1 MSVEQSDRRQK
12 RRISIRHKL
21 VSHVLSLLL
30 LAIGSLYAGIYFL
43 VIDPATK
50 DISQTQVEQV
60 ADRVELELAQVFG
73 TVERLVLS
81 GREWIDNEYLEPADW
96 PTLNTLLM
104 PVLSHSEEVTS
115 VLFATEE
122 GVEWLLLKRPDGS
135 WTNRLTDPEEWPG
148 QVRWQDWQTL
158 HQTPFTRMETRDYS
172 PLQRPWFTGAMAT
185 PLGQVHWTAPYRFLT
200 TGDPGISASMRWQ
213 DPQGKTL
220 VLAFDVMLT
229 DLSRFTSGINFANQ
243 GKTLV
248 MTDDGLL
255 LGVPAEER
263 FLSAD
268 GIREAVLQPAEEM
281 LSRPLQDG
289 VRGWAAEG
297 RVSGLTHRYR
307 SDGEYWFRHFSAF
320 DTGDQRLWIG
330 VFAPES
336 AFIPGAQYHRQ
347 VLLVI
352 LALVLLI
359 SLLVIRHMAA
369 RFAAPLQQLALASD
383 RIGALDL
390 TDSVEISTQ
399 IKEFRQLVD
408 AQERMRR
415 MLYTSTHEL
424 EQLVAARTSELD
436 QARQVAEEATAAKS
450 SFLANMSH
458 EIRTPMNAIIGY
470 GHLALQTDLDPQQQ
484 DYINK
489 INTSSQSLLGIINDI
504 LDFSKIEAGKLS
516 LESTHLDLH
525 EVMERLASIVAFKA
539 NEKGL
544 ELLIDMAPDLPTG
557 LRGDPLRLSQ
567 ILINLVNNA
576 IKFTDKGEVI
586 LRIKPV
592 RVSRSTA
599 LLQFEVDDT
608 GIGISQDEQA
618 RLFQAFSQAD
628 SSTTRRYGGTG
639 LGLSIASSLVGLM
652 GGDIQVTSEPG
663 KGSCFTFTAEFELAQ
678 TQHEPELMVPGS
690 LQRISVLIVD
700 DNVHCREILLRYLE
714 QFGFHAQSCS
724 SGDQA
729 VTDVAAAF
737 LAGSPFDLVLMDWK
751 MPGLDGVE
759 AVRQIRRQLP
769 AKAPR
774 VVMVTGYG
782 RDDLMTQA
790 QGLEMDGYL
799 TKPVNPSTLFDAI
812 INAFSLNAVRERQ
825 EHSVSI
831 QALSAG
837 IQNPG
842 LPLLVVEDNET
853 NQQLARE
860 LLETAGFQVEIAG
873 DGAQALALL
882 QEQAF
887 ALVFM
892 DLQMPVMDGFEA
904 TRRLRADPRYDGL
917 PIIAMTANAMA
928 GDRERCLAAGMNDHI
943 SKPIDLKQLFTV
955 LRHWLEVDIQE
966 AMGSSDNE
974 QAETDGLESLE
985 GIDLL
990 DALARL
996 GGNTRLLLKLLL
1008 QFRESQSDMVD
1019 KVTSALAV
1027 GDRSLAERLAHTFK
1041 GLAGNIGASELQQL
1055 AGELEQAIEQED
1067 LESCN
1072 RVLPRLES
1080 RLKALIA
1087 LLKPLKARQP
1097 TWVAVADDAGVE
1109 SSAESGQRT
1118 KNSEAVDKL
1127 LLALEQQ
1134 LHDDDTQAQATLLQI
1149 RDMIGA
1155 DKQLDQIEKSVSQY
1169 DFEAALQAL
1178 TKLMDRLKARRPDEG
1193 INRAE

>member
-1 MSVEQSDRRQK
+1 MSVEQSDKRQSRRV
-12 RRISIRHKL
+12 SIRHKL

-50 DISQTQVEQV
+50 DISQAQVEQV
-60 ADRVELELAQVFG
+60 ADRVELELEQVFG
-73 TVERLVLS
+73 TVERLVHS

-122 GVEWLLLKRPDGS
+122 GTEWLLLKRPDGS
-135 WTNRLTDPEEWPG
+135 WTNRLTDPEEWPA

-172 PLQRPWFTGAMAT
+172 PLQRPWFTGAMST
-185 PLGQVHWTAPYRFLT
+185 PEGQVHWTAPYRFLT

-213 DPQGKTL
+213 NQQGKTL
-220 VLAFDVMLT
+220 VLAFDVMLA
-229 DLSRFTSGINFANQ
+229 DLSRFTSGINFATQ

-248 MTDDGLL
+248 LTDDGLL
-255 LGVPAEER
+255 LGVPAEEKI
-263 FLSAD
+263 LSGN
-268 GIREAVLQPAEEM
+268 GIRDAVLQPAEEI
-281 LSRPLQDG
+281 LSGPLKDG
-289 VRGWAAEG
+289 VSGWKAEG
-297 RVSGLTHRYR
+297 KTSGLTHRYR
-307 SDGEYWFRHFSAF
+307 SEGEFWFRHFSAF
-320 DTGDQRLWIG
+320 DTGDQRLWVG

-352 LALVLLI
+352 LAFVLLVT
-359 SLLVIRHMAA
+359 LFVIRHMAA

-383 RIGALDL
+383 RIGALEL
-390 TDSVEISTQ
+390 TESVEISTQ

-424 EQLVAARTSELD
+424 EQLVAARTSELN

-525 EVMERLASIVAFKA
+525 EVMDRLASIVAFKA

-576 IKFTDKGEVI
+576 IKFTEKGEVI

-592 RVSRSTA
+592 RVTQSNV
-599 LLQFEVDDT
+599 LLEFEVEDT
-608 GIGISQDEQA
+608 GIGISQDEQKK
-618 RLFQAFSQAD
+618 LFQAFSQAD
-628 SSTTRRYGGTG
+628 SSTTRRFGGTG
-639 LGLSIASSLVGLM
+639 LGLSIVSSLVNLM
-652 GGDIQVTSEPG
+652 GGEIRVDSEPG
-663 KGSCFTFTAEFELAQ
+663 RGSCFTFTAQFELAKIHQ
-678 TQHEPELMVPGS
+678 EPEMTVPRS
-690 LQRISVLIVD
+690 LQRINVLVVD

-714 QFGFHAQSCS
+714 QFGFLAQGCV
-724 SGDQA
+724 SGEQA
-729 VTDVAAAF
+729 ITIVTAAF

-759 AVRQIRRQLP
+759 AVLQIRDQLHEN
-769 AKAPR
+769 APR
-774 VVMVTGYG
+774 FVMVTGYG
-782 RDDLMTQA
+782 REELMTEA
-790 QGLEMDGYL
+790 QNLELDGYL

-812 INAFSLNAVRERQ
+812 ISSFSLDVVKGGQ
-825 EHSVSI
+825 EQSGSI
-831 QALSAG
+831 KVMSEG
-837 IQNPG
+837 IRHRG
-842 LPLLVVEDNET
+842 LPLLVVEDNEM

-860 LLETAGFQVEIAG
+860 LLETAGFQVVIAG
-873 DGAQALALL
+873 DGARALELI
-882 QEQAF
+882 EQQSF
-887 ALVFM
+887 ALVLM

-904 TRRLRADPRYDGL
+904 TRRLRADPRYDTL

-943 SKPIDLKQLFTV
+943 AKPIDLNQLFAV
-955 LRHWLEVDIQE
+955 IRNWLQIDISQE
-966 AMGSSDNE
+966 TPGTD
-974 QAETDGLESLE
+974 DGLAGFEGLE
-985 GIDLL
+985 GLEGLDLL
-990 DALARL
+990 DALERM
-996 GGNTRLLLKLLL
+996 GGNAQLLLKMLL
-1008 QFRESQSDMVD
+1008 QFRDKQFDIVD
-1019 KVTSALAV
+1019 KITCALAV
-1027 GDRSLAERLAHTFK
+1027 GDKALAERLAHTFK
-1041 GLAGNIGASELQQL
+1041 GLAGNIGAVELQRL
-1055 AGELEQAIEQED
+1055 AGELEQAIAQSDHERCDLILPE
-1067 LESCN
+1067 LESN
-1072 RVLPRLES
+1072 LA
-1080 RLKALIA
+1080 ALITV
-1087 LLKPLKARQP
+1087 LGPLKLSPPALV
-1097 TWVAVADDAGVE
+1097 TDSDDANNGLFE
-1109 SSAESGQRT
+1109 TGTQDQ
-1118 KNSEAVDKL
+1118 EAVKQL
-1127 LLALEQQ
+1127 LQTLDQQ

-1149 RDMIGA
+1149 RQVYGT
-1155 DKQLDQIEKSVSQY
+1155 DKHLDQIEKSVSQY

-1178 TKLMDRLKARRPDEG
+1178 TKLMGRLLERSPGVGDDRSE
-1193 INRAE
+1193 